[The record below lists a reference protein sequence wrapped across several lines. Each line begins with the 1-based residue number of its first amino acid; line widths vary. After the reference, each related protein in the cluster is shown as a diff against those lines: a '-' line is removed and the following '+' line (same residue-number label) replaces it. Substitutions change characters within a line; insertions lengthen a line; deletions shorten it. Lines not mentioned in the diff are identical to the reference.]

1 MFAVINAI
9 NTTTEMLTKKFFLV
23 TALLALFSVELFAQK
38 TITVTGNVKDNNLGE
53 PVIGAVVF
61 VKGTSIGTVTDVDGD
76 FKLTDVP
83 ADATLSVSAMGYKDA
98 AVAVGSRSTV
108 AITMEEDLLLL
119 DDAVIIGY
127 GTQRKADITSAVAS
141 VKSEEFLAGNIGD
154 AAQLIKGKVA
164 GLNVTK
170 GNGDPTATSTIMLR
184 GVTSLMGGYT
194 PLILVDGIEGS
205 LSSVAPES
213 IEEISVLKD
222 ASAAAIYGTRG
233 AAGVILITTKNGKVG
248 DHFNVSY
255 NGYGSISNF
264 SKRVEF
270 MDAEFMRSL
279 SAEDFATYSAFQDLG
294 YTTDWLSE
302 VTQTGIAQN
311 HNVALEG
318 GGKHSAYAANITYR
332 DNQGVIIGSYG
343 KDLRAQM
350 DLTQYLFDDILRL
363 NFNMLKSLSQTDN
376 QDSYTI
382 YHQAVIRNPTAPI
395 YVDGDPNNDYYEQTA
410 PLYYYNP
417 VPYNKEHTGDYRSE
431 STRLTTNITLEPI
444 RNWKTNLQLSTRR
457 SNGVNEYYNTE
468 KYQGNRWGDVNGSA
482 GKSQSA
488 YTQNQLELTSQYAL
502 DTDYHHFSAM
512 AGYSWMNAVNDG
524 FGASNSEFSTNAYL
538 YNNLGAGRFAELI
551 ESGTGDDKTTT
562 LKTYGGVSSYKNE
575 STLIGFFGRF
585 TYNYDNRFNV
595 LGTLRYEGSS
605 KFGAGNKWG
614 LFPAISAGWT
624 LSNEEFIQDLG
635 FIDNLKLR
643 VGYGKT
649 GVIPSDP
656 YMSLLIYNYDTDY
669 GNYITSDGNWRPS
682 LTPSQNPNA
691 SLKWETTR
699 EINTGLDFGFF
710 GGRLYGALDVYY
722 KLTEDM
728 LWEYSV
734 PVPPNLYGTTT
745 ANVGSM
751 SNSGIELMLGG
762 TPVKTRDF
770 EWNTTITAAHNENR
784 LLSLSNDLY
793 ETVNYIDGAWTEE
806 PTSMCIQRTYV
817 GGSLG
822 DFYMLK
828 STGLSGKRATKGL
841 WTIENPAT
849 GKSEVFNSGMRD
861 TDSSYRQ
868 YLGSGI
874 PKVTLGWTNT
884 FRYKRFDLTLAF
896 SSQLGHKIF
905 NCQRMFYE
913 NLNIGLNRY
922 KSAVDPVYGG
932 QLSKS
937 QEPVAVSY
945 YLEDGDYL
953 KLDNFNLGYTFNT
966 QRVKYL
972 DRARVFI
979 SGENIFCL
987 TGYTGI
993 DPEMSTDNRFAFGV
1007 DYRNKYPT
1015 IRTFTLGV
1023 NITFGNK

>member
-38 TITVTGNVKDNNLGE
+38 TITVTGNVKDNNLGD

-83 ADATLSVSAMGYKDA
+83 ADATLSISAMGYKDA

-350 DLTQYLFDDILRL
+350 DLTQYLFDDVLRL
-363 NFNMLKSLSQTDN
+363 NFNMLKSLSQSDN

-395 YVDGDPNNDYYEQTA
+395 YVNGDPNNDYYEQTA

-468 KYQGNRWGDVNGSA
+468 KFQGNRWGDVNGSA
-482 GKSQSA
+482 GKSQST
-488 YTQNQLELTSQYAL
+488 YTQNQLELTSQYAM

-538 YNNLGAGRFAELI
+538 YNNLGAGRYAELI
-551 ESGTGDDKTTT
+551 ESGTGDNKTTT

-575 STLIGFFGRF
+575 STLIGFFGRL

-656 YMSLLIYNYDTDY
+656 YMSLLIYNYDTAY
-669 GNYITSDGNWRPS
+669 GNYVTADGNWRPS

-817 GGSLG
+817 GGALG

-874 PKVTLGWTNT
+874 PKVTLGWTNS

-966 QRVKYL
+966 QKVKYL

-979 SGENIFCL
+979 SGENLFCL

>member
-1 MFAVINAI
+1 
-9 NTTTEMLTKKFFLV
+9 MLTKKFSILLV
-23 TALLALFSVELFAQK
+23 TALLGLFSVGAFAQNAIAVSG
-38 TITVTGNVKDNNLGE
+38 TVKDNLGE
-53 PVIGAVVF
+53 PVIGAGVF
-61 VKGTSIGTVTDVDGD
+61 VKGTGIGNITDADGY
-76 FKLTDVP
+76 FKLTGVP
-83 ADATLSVSAMGYKDA
+83 SNATLTISAIGFKETE
-98 AVAVGSRSTV
+98 VALDSRTTV
-108 AITMEEDLLLL
+108 DITLEQDLLMLN
-119 DDAVIIGY
+119 DAVVIGY

-170 GNGDPTATSTIMLR
+170 GNGDPSASSTIMLR

-205 LSSVAPES
+205 LSTVAPES

-248 DHFNVSY
+248 DHYNISY

-264 SKRVEF
+264 SKRVDF
-270 MDAEFMRSL
+270 MDAEYMRSMTPEQL
-279 SAEDFATYSAFQDLG
+279 ATYSAFQDLG

-302 VTQTGIAQN
+302 VSQTGIAQN
-311 HNVALEG
+311 HNIALEG
-318 GGKHSAYAANITYR
+318 GGEHSAYSANITYR
-332 DNQGVIIGSYG
+332 DNQGVIRGSYS

-350 DLTQYLFDDILRL
+350 DLTQYLFNDVVRV
-363 NFNMLKSLSQTDN
+363 NFNMLKTLSENDN

-395 YVDGDPNNDYYEQTA
+395 YVDGDPANDYYEQTA

-417 VPYNKEHTGDYRSE
+417 VPYINEHTGDYRIE
-431 STRLTTNITLEPI
+431 STRLTGNITVEPI
-444 RNWKTNLQLSTRR
+444 KGWKTNLQLSTRR
-457 SNGVNEYYNTE
+457 NNSVNEYYNTE
-468 KYQGNRWGDVNGSA
+468 KYQSNRWGSVNGNA
-482 GKSQSA
+482 GKSQGA
-488 YTQNQLELTSQYAL
+488 YRQDQLELTSQYDFAA
-502 DTDYHHFSAM
+502 DKHHFSGM
-512 AGYSWMNAVNDG
+512 VGYSWMNEVSDG

-538 YNNLGAGRFAELI
+538 YNNLGAGRYAELI

-562 LKTYGGVSSYKNE
+562 LKTYGGVSSYKSE

-624 LSNEEFIQDLG
+624 LSNEDFIKSLG
-635 FIDNLKLR
+635 WVENLKLR

-656 YMSLLIYNYDTDY
+656 YMSLLIYNYDTAY
-669 GNYITSDGNWRPS
+669 GNYVTSDGKWRPS
-682 LTPSQNPNA
+682 LTPSQNPNP
-691 SLKWETTR
+691 SLKWETTQ
-699 EINTGLDFGFF
+699 EINAGVDFGFL
-710 GGRLYGALDVYY
+710 GGRLFGSLDVYY
-722 KLTEDM
+722 KRTNDM

-745 ANVGSM
+745 ANVGAM
-751 SNSGIELMLGG
+751 SNKGVELMLGG
-762 TPVKTRDF
+762 TPVRTRNF
-770 EWNTTITAAHNENR
+770 EWNTTFTVSHNKNR
-784 LLSLSNDLY
+784 LINLSNDLY
-793 ETVNYIDGAWTEE
+793 ETQNYIDGAWTEE
-806 PTSMCIQRTYV
+806 PTSMCIQRTYE
-817 GGSLG
+817 GGALG

-828 STGLSGKRATKGL
+828 STGLSGKKATKGL
-841 WTIENPAT
+841 WMIENPAT
-849 GKSEVFNSGMRD
+849 GESEVFNSGMRD
-861 TDSSYRQ
+861 TDSAYRQ
-868 YLGSGI
+868 YLGSGV
-874 PKVTLGWTNT
+874 PKATFGWANTL
-884 FRYKRFDLTLAF
+884 RYKRFDLTLSF
-896 SSQLGHKIF
+896 SSQVGYKIF

-922 KSAVDPVYGG
+922 KSAVSPVYGS

-966 QRVKYL
+966 KNVKYL
-972 DRARVFI
+972 DNARVFI

-987 TGYTGI
+987 TAYQGI
-993 DPEMSTDNRFAFGV
+993 DPEMSTSSRFAFGV

>member
-1 MFAVINAI
+1 
-9 NTTTEMLTKKFFLV
+9 MLTKKFSIFLV
-23 TALLALFSVELFAQK
+23 TALLAFFSVEAFAQK
-38 TITVTGNVKDNNLGE
+38 TLTVSGTVKDNLGE
-53 PVIGAVVF
+53 PVIGAGVF
-61 VKGTSIGTVTDVDGD
+61 VKGTSIGNITDADGYY
-76 FKLTDVP
+76 KLTNVP
-83 ADATLSVSAMGYKDA
+83 SDAVLTISATGYKDA
-98 AVAVGSRSTV
+98 SAAVDSRTTV
-108 AITMEEDLLLL
+108 DVTLELDLLMLN
-119 DDAVIIGY
+119 DAVVIGY
-127 GTQRKADITSAVAS
+127 GTQRKGDITSAVAS
-141 VKSEEFLAGNIGD
+141 VKSEDFLAGNISD

-170 GNGDPTATSTIMLR
+170 GNGDPSASSTIMLR
-184 GVTSLMGGYT
+184 GVTSLKGGYT

-205 LSSVAPES
+205 LSTVAPES

-248 DHFNVSY
+248 DHYNISY
-255 NGYGSISNF
+255 NGYCSISNF
-264 SKRVEF
+264 SKKVDF
-270 MDAEFMRSL
+270 MDADFMRSMT
-279 SAEDFATYSAFQDLG
+279 AEQLATYSAFQDLG
-294 YTTDWLSE
+294 YTTDWLGE
-302 VTQTGIAQN
+302 VSQTGVSQN
-311 HNVALEG
+311 HNIALEG
-318 GGKHSAYAANITYR
+318 GSAHSAYSANVTYR
-332 DNQGVIIGSYG
+332 DNQGVIIGSYS
-343 KDLRAQM
+343 KDLRAQV
-350 DLTQYLFDDILRL
+350 DLTQYLFNDVVKV
-363 NFNMLKSLSQTDN
+363 NFNMLKTLSKSDN

-395 YVDGDPNNDYYEQTA
+395 YVDGDPSNDYYEQTA

-417 VPYNKEHTGDYRSE
+417 VPYNKEHSGDYRSE
-431 STRLTTNITLEPI
+431 STRLTGNITVEPI
-444 RNWKTNLQLSTRR
+444 KSWKTNLQVSTRR
-457 SNGVNEYYNTE
+457 SNSVNEYYNTE
-468 KYQGNRWGDVNGSA
+468 KFQSNRWSSINGSA
-482 GKSQSA
+482 GKSQGT
-488 YTQNQLELTSQYAL
+488 YKQDQLELTSQYDFAVAK
-502 DTDYHHFSAM
+502 HHFSGM
-512 AGYSWMNAVNDG
+512 LGYSWMNEVSDG

-585 TYNYDNRFNV
+585 TYNYDDRFNV
-595 LGTLRYEGSS
+595 LATLRHEGSS
-605 KFGAGNKWG
+605 KFGEGNKWG
-614 LFPAISAGWT
+614 LFPAVSAGWT
-624 LSNEEFIQDLG
+624 LSNEDFIKGLG
-635 FIDNLKLR
+635 WVENLKLR

-649 GVIPSDP
+649 GVIPSSP
-656 YMSLLIYNYDTDY
+656 YMSLLIYNYDTSY

-682 LTPSQNPNA
+682 LTPSQNPNP
-691 SLKWETTR
+691 SLKWETTQ
-699 EINTGLDFGFF
+699 EINAGVDFGFL

-722 KLTEDM
+722 KVTRDM
-728 LWEYSV
+728 LYDYSV
-734 PVPPNLYGTTT
+734 PVPPNLYGYTT

-770 EWNTTITAAHNENR
+770 EWNTTFTASHNKNK
-784 LLSLSNDLY
+784 LISLSNDLY

-806 PTSMCIQRTYV
+806 PTSMCVQRTYE
-817 GGSLG
+817 GGALG

-828 STGLSGKRATKGL
+828 STGLSTKKATKGL
-841 WTIENPAT
+841 WLIENPAT
-849 GKSEVFNSGMRD
+849 GESEVFNSGMRD
-861 TDSSYRQ
+861 VDSSYRQ
-868 YLGSGI
+868 YMGSGV
-874 PKVTLGWTNT
+874 PKFTFGWTNT
-884 FRYKRFDLTLAF
+884 FRYKSIDLTLAF
-896 SSQLGHKIF
+896 SSQVGYKIF

-922 KSAVDPVYGG
+922 KSAVNPVYGG

-945 YLEDGDYL
+945 YLENGDYL

-966 QRVKYL
+966 RNVKYL
-972 DRARVFI
+972 DKARVFV

-987 TGYTGI
+987 TGYKGI
-993 DPEMSTDNRFAFGV
+993 DPEMSTSSRFAFGV